1 MTERDRRLAAFERV
15 FDGSIRA
22 HQLARGRTGPA
33 VLSAV
38 EAIERAWAG
47 GGKVLAFGNGGSAA
61 DAQHLAADLVAR
73 FERNRR
79 ALAAV
84 ALSTDTSVL
93 TAIANDYAYDLVFER
108 QIEALGRRGDVAFG
122 ITTSGASRNVVAAL
136 DRARQLGLSTVALTG
151 RDGGVAGRLADV
163 HVNVPD
169 ASTARVQEVHRT
181 LLHVICLLL
190 EEGLASEF

>member
-1 MTERDRRLAAFERV
+1 MTERDRRLAAFERG

-22 HQLARGRTGPA
+22 PQLAPGR
-33 VLSAV
+33 
-38 EAIERAWAG
+38 AG
-47 GGKVLAFGNGGSAA
+47 GETRRGWGRGGGAPA
-61 DAQHLAADLVAR
+61 AQHLAAELVAR

-136 DRARQLGLSTVALTG
+136 DRARQLGLSTVVLPG
-151 RDGGVAGRLADV
+151 RDGGVAARCADV

-181 LLHVICLLL
+181 LLHVIC
-190 EEGLASEF
+190 